1 MVRGELCTQG
11 VTENDFKDAESFVE
25 ATRYGE
31 VPFVEAKRL
40 VELTVRRS
48 ELRHKPLRRE
58 RNGDACR
65 VRLVHNHCCLSRGN
79 LNIEDPGR
87 PLREQV
93 SGVTA
98 CSGYPS
104 PPTRVVDCTGS
115 ARRRVATRAQ
125 TSIVA
130 SVGPAATRGDPQQ
143 VRQES
148 GTHDH
153 HQPWTRRCVRSRLRS
168 GRRPETIRVSGAR
181 KGSPC
186 RSCRPGSL

>member
-25 ATRYGE
+25 AE
-31 VPFVEAKRL
+31 RL

-98 CSGYPS
+98 CSG
-104 PPTRVVDCTGS
+104 
-115 ARRRVATRAQ
+115 
-125 TSIVA
+125 
-130 SVGPAATRGDPQQ
+130 
-143 VRQES
+143 
-148 GTHDH
+148 
-153 HQPWTRRCVRSRLRS
+153 
-168 GRRPETIRVSGAR
+168 
-181 KGSPC
+181 
-186 RSCRPGSL
+186 

>member
-1 MVRGELCTQG
+1 VGEAGKYAERVVVPVPGEGAVVRGELCTQG

-98 CSGYPS
+98 CSG
-104 PPTRVVDCTGS
+104 
-115 ARRRVATRAQ
+115 
-125 TSIVA
+125 
-130 SVGPAATRGDPQQ
+130 
-143 VRQES
+143 
-148 GTHDH
+148 
-153 HQPWTRRCVRSRLRS
+153 
-168 GRRPETIRVSGAR
+168 
-181 KGSPC
+181 
-186 RSCRPGSL
+186 